1 MHPIIFAQASTVV
14 PNAVA
19 NPQQVTFSL
28 KSKPR
33 SVDPAACVVAKM
45 KRVKILAVSQP
56 AWLTAAGATMEGTIQ
71 KIKRNAL
78 K

>member
-1 MHPIIFAQASTVV
+1 MHPAILAQASTVV

-19 NPQQVTFSL
+19 NTHQVTLSL

-33 SVDPAACVVAKM
+33 FVDPTACVVAKM
-45 KRVKILAVSQP
+45 KRARISAVSQP
-56 AWLTAAGATMEGTIQ
+56 ASLTAAGATMEISIQ
-71 KIKRNAL
+71 RLKRNAL